1 MYFDKL
7 NLPPKLFKAAVPAP
21 QLNRRLFLALS
32 GAGLTLA
39 LLPESAA
46 KAAESGLTA
55 RTGLAA
61 TPFIRILPDNTV
73 TVLAKH
79 LEMGQGAWTG
89 LATLVAE
96 ELDADW
102 SQMRVEGAPARVPD
116 YANSAIGGIQGTGG
130 STAIYNSWE
139 QLRKAGATARAMLVS
154 AAARQW
160 GVPAGEITVA
170 SGIVRHA
177 ASGKQASFGELAS
190 AAAREEVP
198 AEVRLKS
205 PGDFKLIGKQKLTRL
220 DTPAKTDGTQ
230 VFGIDIAPEG
240 TLTAVVQ
247 RAPRFGGKVKGFDA
261 AEARAVPGVVDV
273 VQVPSGVAVLAK
285 NTFAALKGREA
296 LTVEWDETNAETRG
310 SAELF
315 AEYRQLAE
323 AGAKAPNAMLVQEI
337 GDPEAALKSA
347 AKVIEATF
355 EFPYLAHAPMEPLT
369 AWGKVTPEG
378 AELVAGFQFQTLDQQ
393 NAATALGLPPEQV
406 RLTTIASGGSFGR
419 RANFQSD
426 YVSEL
431 AHILKA
437 TKGKHPV
444 RLVWTREDDL
454 AGGYYRPMAVHKVK
468 AGLDKQGNVTG
479 WQQTLVHQ
487 GIMTGTPFDQPG
499 KPDSAAL
506 EGNALEQYDLPAARL
521 NWVNPRVGVPVLW
534 WRSVGHT
541 HNAYVKEVMIDQLA
555 EAAGQDPVAFRLK
568 LLGNHP
574 RLANVLKV
582 AAEKADWGKPLPEGR
597 FRGVAVQ
604 ESFRSYV
611 AQVAEISWDGADYR
625 VERVVCVVDC
635 GIAVNPDVIAAQ
647 MEGGIGFGLGAA
659 LSSEVTLDGGV
670 VEQTNFDSYEVLRM
684 SQMPRDVEVHII
696 PSAEPPTG
704 VGEPGV
710 PPIAPAVANALA
722 AATGKRLH
730 KLPFADQALV

>member
-7 NLPPKLFKAAVPAP
+7 NLPKAAAPRLNPAV
-21 QLNRRLFLALS
+21 NRRRFLALS

-39 LLPESAA
+39 LLPDSAA
-46 KAAESGLTA
+46 RAAESAGGLTTG
-55 RTGLAA
+55 TGLEA
-61 TPFIRILPDNTV
+61 TPFIRISPDNTV

-79 LEMGQGAWTG
+79 LEMGQGVWTG
-89 LATLVAE
+89 LPTIVAE

-102 SQMRVEGAPARVPD
+102 SQMRAAGAPAD
-116 YANSAIGGIQGTGG
+116 AQQYGNLALGGMQGTGG
-130 STAIYNSWE
+130 STAIFNSWD

-160 GVPAGEITVA
+160 GVPAADITVE
-170 SGIVRHA
+170 SGVVRHA
-177 ASGKQASFGELAS
+177 ASGKQATFGQLAD
-190 AAAREEVP
+190 AAAMEPVP
-198 AEVRLKS
+198 AEVRLKD
-205 PGDFKLIGKQKLTRL
+205 PKDFKLIGKKLTRL

-230 VFGIDIAPEG
+230 VFGIDVAPEG

-247 RAPRFGGKVKGFDA
+247 RAPRFGGKVAGFDA
-261 AEARAVPGVVDV
+261 AAAKAVPGVVEV
-273 VQVPSGVAVLAK
+273 VQVPSGVAVLARS
-285 NTFAALKGREA
+285 TWAAMKGREA
-296 LTVEWDETNAETRG
+296 LTVQWDESKAEKRG

-315 AEYRQLAE
+315 AAYRQLAE
-323 AGAKAPNAMLVQEI
+323 QGAKAENAMVAHEI
-337 GDPEAALKSA
+337 GDPDAALKSA
-347 AKVIEATF
+347 AKVIETGF
-355 EFPYLAHAPMEPLT
+355 EFPFLAHAPMEPLT
-369 AWGKVTPEG
+369 AWGKLTKDG
-378 AELVAGFQFQTLDQQ
+378 AEIVAGFQFHTIDLA
-393 NAATALGLPPEQV
+393 NASRALGLPPEQV
-406 RLTTIASGGSFGR
+406 RFTTIASGGSFGR

-431 AHILKA
+431 AHILAA

-444 RLVWTREDDL
+444 RLVWTREDDIQ
-454 AGGYYRPMAVHKVK
+454 GGYYRPMAVHKVK
-468 AGLDKQGNVTG
+468 AGLDTEGNVVG
-479 WQQTLVHQ
+479 WTQTLVHQ
-487 GIMTGTPFDQPG
+487 SIMAGTPFAASGQPDG
-499 KPDSAAL
+499 AAV

-521 NWVNPRVGVPVLW
+521 NWVSPKVGVPVLW

-555 EAAGQDPVAFRLK
+555 KAAGQDPVAFRLK
-568 LLGNHP
+568 LLAKQP

-582 AAEKADWGKPLPEGR
+582 AAEKAGWGTPLPKGR

-611 AQVAEISWDGADYR
+611 AQVAEISFDGSDYR

-635 GIAVNPDVIAAQ
+635 GVAVNPDVIAAQ

-659 LSSEVTLDGGV
+659 LSSEVTLDGGA
-670 VEQTNFDSYEVLRM
+670 VEQTNFDGYQVLRM
-684 SQMPRDVEVHII
+684 SGSPKEIDVHII

-722 AATGKRLH
+722 AATGKWFT
-730 KLPFADQALV
+730 KLPFGDQTLV